1 MEIENNQKRT
11 IQLLKLRINSKQS
24 HLSCLILLVVDV
36 LELVVV
42 VVSLVV
48 VVVDVDVV
56 VVVDV
61 EVVEVVDVEVV
72 EVVDV
77 EVVEVVDVEVVEVVD
92 VEVVEVVVVVL
103 PILDVKINGTITAP
117 HNKVTIVTPHRNWSG
132 PIPLN
137 E

>member
-77 EVVEVVDVEVVEVVD
+77 EVVEVVDVEVVEVV
-92 VEVVEVVVVVL
+92 VVVL